1 MTLSR
6 HNQLGHAYQDALDP
20 FSRSHR
26 RIDSTN
32 RMFLRTLQALQDL
45 QSFGQPSQRT
55 ETTQPGARFP
65 NRRPPSRLSHFR
77 DNWLG
82 SANRPRIGRPAA
94 SAP

>member
-32 RMFLRTLQALQDL
+32 RMFLRTLQALQTSSPPASL
-45 QSFGQPSQRT
+45 PNRPKPLNLAS
-55 ETTQPGARFP
+55 RFP